1 MKREMKKGSP
11 DIKLFSEMHSIITSH
26 PTGDL
31 QSETSNLSDKNE
43 LREIIL
49 PVLEIH
55 DVSGSGVERI
65 MQDLLNKLKR
75 MSMTNLTIEE
85 KSNPDVNTES
95 MKKTQEKIKKG
106 DAITIPEDFRCP
118 ISLELMR
125 DPVIVSTGQVCK
137 CDSNT

>member
-11 DIKLFSEMHSIITSH
+11 DIKLFSELHSIVMSY

-31 QSETSNLSDKNE
+31 LSETSNLSDKNE

-55 DVSGSGVERI
+55 DVSGSDVERI
-65 MQDLLNKLKR
+65 MQDLLNKLER
-75 MSMTNLTIEE
+75 MSMSNSTTEE
-85 KSNPDVNTES
+85 KSTPNVNTES
-95 MKKTQEKIKKG
+95 MQKVREKIKG
-106 DAITIPEDFRCP
+106 DAVTIPEDFRCP

-125 DPVIVSTGQVCK
+125 DPVIVSTGQVCNW
-137 CDSNT
+137 DSDI

>member
-11 DIKLFSEMHSIITSH
+11 DIKLFSELHSIVMSY

-31 QSETSNLSDKNE
+31 LSETSNLSDKNE

-55 DVSGSGVERI
+55 DVSGSDVERI
-65 MQDLLNKLKR
+65 MQDLLNKLER
-75 MSMTNLTIEE
+75 MSMSNSTTEV
-85 KSNPDVNTES
+85 KSTPNVNTES
-95 MKKTQEKIKKG
+95 MQKVREKIKG
-106 DAITIPEDFRCP
+106 DAVTIPEDFRCP

-125 DPVIVSTGQVCK
+125 DPVIVSTGQVCNW
-137 CDSNT
+137 DSDI

>member
-43 LREIIL
+43 LRGIIL

-65 MQDLLNKLKR
+65 MQDLPNKLKR